1 MEMVHVEL
9 WLQDLLVV
17 QFAVRTRTFISCSIC
32 EFALLLTMTTVVHM
46 NGVLVNLLVDCAKG
60 AGRNEAFCERAQKI
74 LE

>member
-1 MEMVHVEL
+1 MVNVEL

-17 QFAVRTRTFISCSIC
+17 QFAVRTRTFFSCSIC
-32 EFALLLTMTTVVHM
+32 EFALLLAMTTGVKM
-46 NGVLVNLLVDCAKG
+46 NGELVNLLEVCAKG